1 MTIQEDSKGYV
12 IVKGLTKKQA
22 DNEEEALQLLF
33 EG

>member
-1 MTIQEDSKGYV
+1 MSIQEDSKGYV

-22 DNEEEALQLLF
+22 DTEEDALQMLF